1 MLKNKQGRTSLRNLE
16 VRNFGLKSRDM
27 TMAGKNAMREAG
39 DSYKSIDV
47 KSNHFKQFVNHIREA
62 GVKDLRQVEKSH
74 VRSFAAELAERYE
87 RGQIAASTAQNMLS
101 AVNSTMAYARQD
113 DKCTVHAVRDAG
125 LPSRSHIATE
135 SKSVS
140 IDVHQNA
147 QLQISERLAVQL
159 DLQREL
165 GLRMKESCL
174 IDSRSVLN
182 QAEKSGVIQITAGTK
197 GGRPRSIPIT
207 SEKQISALRNAAVL
221 QQKDRSMV
229 PTEQS
234 LKSYINSCY
243 KQLEATTMRG
253 FHGERHHYANSRYE
267 QLTGVKSPVEARVK
281 HGSAHINYIA
291 QKRNITTEQ
300 AKLLDLNAR
309 ARIAEE
315 LGHSRVSIT
324 NNYLG

>member
-1 MLKNKQGRTSLRNLE
+1 MRNLE

-27 TMAGKNAMREAG
+27 TLAGKNAMREAG

-47 KSNHFKQFVNHIREA
+47 KSGHFRQFVDHIRED
-62 GVKDLRQVEKSH
+62 GVKDLRQVDKSH
-74 VRSFAAELAERYE
+74 IRSFAAEVAERYE
-87 RGQIAASTAQNMLS
+87 RGQIAASTVQNMLS

-140 IDVHQNA
+140 IDVHQA
-147 QLQISERLAVQL
+147 VQLQVSERLAVQL

-174 IDSRSVLN
+174 INAHSALH
-182 QAEKSGVIQITAGTK
+182 QAEKSGVVQITKGTK
-197 GGRPRSIPIT
+197 GGRSRSVPIT
-207 SEKQISALRNAAVL
+207 SEKQISALQNAAVL

-229 PTEQS
+229 PAEQS

-243 KQLEATTMRG
+243 KELEATVMCG

-267 QLTGVKSPVEARVK
+267 QLTGVKSPVEAQIK
-281 HGSAHINYIA
+281 HGKNHINYIA

-300 AKLLDLNAR
+300 AKSLDLNAR
-309 ARIAEE
+309 TKIAEE
-315 LGHSRVSIT
+315 LGHSRISIT

>member
-1 MLKNKQGRTSLRNLE
+1 MRNLE

-27 TMAGKNAMREAG
+27 AMAGKNAMRESG

-47 KSNHFKQFVNHIREA
+47 KSGHFKQFVDYIRDT
-62 GVKDLRQVEKSH
+62 GVKDLRQVDQSH

-87 RGQIAASTAQNMLS
+87 QGQISASTAQNMLS

-125 LPSRSHIATE
+125 LPSRTHIATE
-135 SKSVS
+135 SKSVLPE
-140 IDVHQNA
+140 VHQA
-147 QLQISERLAVQL
+147 VQLQVSDRLAVQL
-159 DLQREL
+159 ELQREL

-174 IDSRSVLN
+174 INARETLQ
-182 QAEKSGVIQITAGTK
+182 QAEKSGVVQIIAGTK
-197 GGRPRSIPIT
+197 GGRPRAVPIT
-207 SEKQISALRNAAVL
+207 SKKQINALQNAAIL

-229 PTEQS
+229 PAEQS

-243 KQLEATTMRG
+243 KQLEATAMCG

-267 QLTGVKSPVEARVK
+267 RLTGVKSPVESGSK
-281 HGSAHINYIA
+281 HGIPHINYIA
-291 QKRNITTEQ
+291 QKMYITTIQ
-300 AKLLDLNAR
+300 ARSLDLNAR
-309 ARIAEE
+309 SRIAEE
-315 LGHSRVSIT
+315 LGHSRISIT